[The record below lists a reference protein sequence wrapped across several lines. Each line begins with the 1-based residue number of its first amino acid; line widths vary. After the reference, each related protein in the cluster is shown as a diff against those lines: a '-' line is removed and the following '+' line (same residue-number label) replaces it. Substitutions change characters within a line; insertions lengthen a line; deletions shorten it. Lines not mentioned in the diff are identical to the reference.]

1 MKVLASKVWAYL
13 LTVFIAVVNISCT
26 ESKSIDTKDIV
37 PAMQTFCVA
46 LDLSDRIA
54 DDQQVANDLIAIIR
68 VFDVFEQRVKDQRY
82 IRSRDKFM
90 VTVIPQKSTDREIE
104 KMVSS
109 LSIDMESIPMQ
120 QKLSEFK
127 EFKKKLPETLRG
139 VYQKARKS
147 SLNDYSGANIW
158 RFLNDFMP
166 EHVKSYSGIFRLVL
180 VSDCYIELDN
190 TQEVFS
196 RGGQTNHM
204 NLEVMAKLRE
214 GDMWR
219 SSPCDILLLPER
231 LCQQDL
237 SRFDVVLVG
246 LSSKN
251 PYPFET
257 SMLEKVWESLF
268 ERMGVG
274 SHHII
279 PYEGN
284 DTHLICKRLTDTLT

>member
-13 LTVFIAVVNISCT
+13 LTVLIAVVNISCT
-26 ESKSIDTKDIV
+26 ESKSIDTKDIA

-54 DDQQVANDLIAIIR
+54 DEQQVANDLIAIKR
-68 VFDVFEQRVKDQRY
+68 VFEVFEQRVKDQRY

-90 VTVIPQKSTDREIE
+90 VNVIPQTGTNKEVERMAASI
-104 KMVSS
+104 
-109 LSIDMESIPMQ
+109 SIDMASIPIK
-120 QKLSEFK
+120 QKLTEFK
-127 EFKKKLPETLRG
+127 EFKKKLLGTLRG
-139 VYQKARKS
+139 IYKTARKPQLS
-147 SLNDYSGANIW
+147 DYSGANIW
-158 RFLNDFMP
+158 KYLNDILP
-166 EHVKSYSGIFRLVL
+166 EHVKSSSGIFRLLL

-204 NLEVMAKLRE
+204 NWSLMDKLRE
-214 GDMWR
+214 ADSWR

-231 LCQQDL
+231 LCRQDL
-237 SRFDVVLVG
+237 SRLDVVLIG
-246 LSSKN
+246 LLPKN

-257 SMLEKVWESLF
+257 SLLEKVWESLLD
-268 ERMGVG
+268 RMGVG
-274 SHHII
+274 SYHII

-284 DTHLICKRLTDTLT
+284 DTHLIRKTLTDTLT